1 MIKKYKFLCVVLAF
15 VLIISNGMITFASEP
30 NTSSNISNIN
40 NIYQNIFLEC
50 SNREIDT
57 LENDYDVYAYLL
69 KNKEYLIMTS
79 PLTFSYEMYYDLN
92 EKEKE
97 TLNSFLKRINTL
109 VELEALIVEDN
120 LMFIVPDV
128 SAAQDKP
135 TPYALVINIMEDA
148 RLHANE
154 LKSVY
159 DSAPF
164 GTRTVIAGVYFTERV
179 KSGGIWDYKNY
190 LGVTTRYYE
199 EELDTYMTGETIG
212 NFHYGYVG
220 SAVFS
225 PTILKAAAGL
235 AQITDGTTS
244 LDYWNSYFDDPRDQS
259 DIQWG
264 IDKYNQEH

>member
-1 MIKKYKFLCVVLAF
+1 MRKKYKFLCAILALILMASSKVV
-15 VLIISNGMITFASEP
+15 TFASEP
-30 NTSSNISNIN
+30 DSSSNVSTIN
-40 NIYQNIFLEC
+40 NIYKDIFLEC
-50 SNREIDT
+50 SNRKIDT

-69 KNKEYLIMTS
+69 QNKEYLIMKS
-79 PLTFSYEMYYDLN
+79 PLTFSHEIYYDLN

-97 TLNSFLKRINTL
+97 ILTDFLERINTL
-109 VELEALIVEDN
+109 IELEALIVEDN
-120 LMFIVPDV
+120 LLFIVPEV
-128 SAAQDKP
+128 STLQDKP
-135 TPYALVINIMEDA
+135 TPYVLAINIMGDA

-190 LGVTTRYYE
+190 LGVTTRYYV

-225 PTILKAAAGL
+225 PTILKAAGL

-244 LDYWNSYFDDPRDQS
+244 LDYWNSYFDDPRDQN

-264 IDKYNQEH
+264 IDKYNQEQ